1 MSRRSVRAF
10 KSTPVSRE
18 TLETLLERAKWAP
31 SGGNLQPWTVHVMT
45 GAKIEALSAKIGR
58 MIKHLPNG
66 TGGDYQI
73 YPDKLAEPYRT
84 RRFECGSA
92 LYNALGI
99 ERSDKARRA
108 EQFAE
113 NFRFFGAPVS
123 LFITID
129 GKMQLGQWSD
139 LGMFIQTF
147 MLLATEAGLGTCAQ
161 EAWSVWTKAVG
172 EAISIQDGHMLFC
185 GVAVGYEDKDRLVN
199 QWRTKRAGLDEF
211 VQWHGW

>member
-10 KSTPVSRE
+10 KNTPLSRE
-18 TLETLLERAKWAP
+18 TIEGLLERAKWAP
-31 SGGNLQPWTVHVMT
+31 SGGNLQPWTVHVIA
-45 GAKIEALSAKIGR
+45 GDRLEALKADIARLIGP
-58 MIKHLPNG
+58 HPNG
-66 TGGDYQI
+66 TGGEYQI

-84 RRFECGSA
+84 RRYACGSA
-92 LYNALGI
+92 LYESLGI
-99 ERSDKARRA
+99 DRSDKPRRA
-108 EQFAE
+108 HQFAE

-129 GKMQLGQWSD
+129 RSMQLGQWSD

-161 EAWSVWTKAVG
+161 EAWSIWPQAVG
-172 EAISIQDGHMLFC
+172 EALAIPDAHMLFC
-185 GVAVGYEDKDRLVN
+185 GVAVGYEDKDMPVN
-199 QWRTKRAGLDEF
+199 QWRTERAPLDEF